1 MIFYLKNTK
10 VVVGVP
16 AYQGRLNTKFEEN
29 RLKLFPDMNEQTFE
43 FPPPYPSS
51 YTPIQLKLGTLVGR
65 PGAIIVINFGENL
78 Y

>member
-1 MIFYLKNTK
+1 MLG
-10 VVVGVP
+10 VVGKGSP
-16 AYQGRLNTKFEEN
+16 PSPGKEEN
-29 RLKLFPDMNEQTFE
+29 RVKLFPDMNEQTFE